1 MRISQNKKDK
11 IAEQVLSF
19 LYHSFPNQPFTAEI
33 AREVAR
39 DEEFM
44 KTLLFELKEKGL
56 IIPIRKN
63 SKGEVFSRRLKW
75 RLTNKVYDVYS
86 QKSKEQPQ

>member
-1 MRISQNKKDK
+1 MRLSQFKKDK

-19 LYHSFPNQPFTAEI
+19 LYHAFPDQPFTAEI

-44 KTLLFELKEKGL
+44 KRLLFELKEKNL
-56 IIPIRKN
+56 VVVIRKN
-63 SKGEVFSRRLKW
+63 KKGEVFSRRLRW
-75 RLTNKVYDVYS
+75 RLANKVYEFY
-86 QKSKEQPQ
+86 QSKQTK